1 MKALEKIL
9 NVFIRII
16 NILIICLTIFIF
28 ICMGFLMLFV
38 LIPLEVIVVT
48 PVFYV
53 ITGKWY
59 LSGDAFDNLNLYR
72 WFPIV
77 FNMETYYDNFP
88 NLTIPEINLSKY
100 YGRDKKHTSL

>member
-1 MKALEKIL
+1 MKILEKIL
-9 NVFIRII
+9 NPFIRII

-59 LSGDAFDNLNLYR
+59 FGSHAFDNYKLDM
-72 WFPIV
+72 WFPIA
-77 FNMETYYDNFP
+77 FNMDTYYDNFP

-100 YGRDKKHTSL
+100 YGRNKEHASL